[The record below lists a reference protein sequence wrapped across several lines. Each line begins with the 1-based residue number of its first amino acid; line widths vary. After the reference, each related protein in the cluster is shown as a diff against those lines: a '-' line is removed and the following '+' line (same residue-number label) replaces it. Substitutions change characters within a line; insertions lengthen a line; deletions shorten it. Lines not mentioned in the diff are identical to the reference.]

1 MNSYEL
7 VKELTFERIAGTS
20 DELKALNII
29 KGKLDELNLESKVE
43 DFKIPY
49 SNVLEQK
56 LIINNQEVLCNA
68 YLLSGNIDIKDEQ
81 LVVVEAIDNLEYYD
95 LEGKVALFL
104 RRINYTVYEKLAKKN
119 VKAIIDL
126 ATTLYDRVEDTDLE
140 VRILRDR
147 HLKYGKIP
155 CLTIR
160 TIDAERVLDFNNTCT
175 IKITQEEQE
184 LTSHNLICELKGK
197 KKDII
202 TVTAHYDSVK
212 YSLGAYDNAT
222 GSATILGILDYLK
235 DKERKYTYRFIWCGA
250 EERGLLGSKAH
261 TNNEE
266 NLKDV
271 FLNINLDMTAVK
283 LGYDLA
289 CVSGDNEL
297 VNYIKTY
304 SREINFPIV
313 VEQDVY
319 SSDSTPFADK
329 GVTAISFARLSYEY
343 GAQIHSRKDNGL
355 YLYESYYN
363 NTLEF
368 IKKFIDKVEASKII
382 PFKLEIPKNVKEK
395 IDKYYGRES

>member
-29 KGKLDELNLESKVE
+29 KGKLDDLNLESKVE

-68 YLLSGNIDIKDEQ
+68 YLLSGNIDIKNEQ

-368 IKKFIDKVEASKII
+368 IKKFIDKVEASKVI

>member
-81 LVVVEAIDNLEYYD
+81 LVVVDAIDNLEYYD

>member
-56 LIINNQEVLCNA
+56 LIINNKEVLCNA
-68 YLLSGNIDIKDEQ
+68 YLLSGNIDIKDEK

-368 IKKFIDKVEASKII
+368 IKKFIDKVEASKVI

>member
-29 KGKLDELNLESKVE
+29 KGKLDDLNLESKVE

-68 YLLSGNIDIKDEQ
+68 YLLSGNIAIKDEQ

-147 HLKYGKIP
+147 HLKHGKIP

-175 IKITQEEQE
+175 IKITQKEEE

-261 TNNEE
+261 TNKEE

-368 IKKFIDKVEASKII
+368 IKKFIDKVEASKVI

>member
-7 VKELTFERIAGTS
+7 IKELTFERIAGTS

>member
-235 DKERKYTYRFIWCGA
+235 DKERKYTYRFIWFGA

>member
-56 LIINNQEVLCNA
+56 LIINNKEVLCNA

>member
-29 KGKLDELNLESKVE
+29 KGKLDDLNLESKVE

-147 HLKYGKIP
+147 HLKHGKIP

-175 IKITQEEQE
+175 IKITQKEEE

-261 TNNEE
+261 TNKEE

-368 IKKFIDKVEASKII
+368 IKKFIDKVEASKVI

>member
-1 MNSYEL
+1 MNSYSL
-7 VKELTFERIAGTS
+7 VKELTFERIAGTD

-29 KGKLDELNLESKVE
+29 KSKLDKLNLNSYVE
-43 DFKIPY
+43 DFNIPY

-56 LIINNQEVLCNA
+56 LIINNQEIECNA
-68 YLLSGNIDIKDEQ
+68 YLLSGNIDIKDEE
-81 LVVVEAIDNLEYYD
+81 LVVVEAIENLDFYN

-104 RRINYTVYEKLAKKN
+104 RRINYSVYEKLAQKK

-126 ATTLYDRVEDTDLE
+126 ATTLYDKLDETDLE

-147 HLKYGKIP
+147 HLKHGKIP

-160 TIDAERVLDFNNTCT
+160 TIDAERVLDFKNSCT
-175 IKITQEEQE
+175 IKINQEEKE
-184 LTSHNLICELKGK
+184 LTSHNLICDLKGEK
-197 KKDII
+197 EDII

-235 DKERKYTYRFIWCGA
+235 AKNRKYSYRFIWCGA

-261 TNNEE
+261 TNKEE
-266 NLKDV
+266 NLKNV
-271 FLNINLDMTAVK
+271 ILNINLDMTAVK

-297 VNYIKTY
+297 VNYLKSY
-304 SREINFPIV
+304 SREINFPLV

-355 YLYESYYN
+355 YLHESYYN

-368 IKKFIDKVEASKII
+368 IKKFIDKVENAAII
-382 PFKLEIPKNVKEK
+382 PFKLEIPKELKEK

>member
-29 KGKLDELNLESKVE
+29 KGKLEELNLESKVE

-197 KKDII
+197 KKR
-202 TVTAHYDSVK
+202 Y
-212 YSLGAYDNAT
+212 YN
-222 GSATILGILDYLK
+222 
-235 DKERKYTYRFIWCGA
+235 C
-250 EERGLLGSKAH
+250 
-261 TNNEE
+261 
-266 NLKDV
+266 
-271 FLNINLDMTAVK
+271 
-283 LGYDLA
+283 
-289 CVSGDNEL
+289 
-297 VNYIKTY
+297 
-304 SREINFPIV
+304 
-313 VEQDVY
+313 Y
-319 SSDSTPFADK
+319 SS
-329 GVTAISFARLSYEY
+329 L
-343 GAQIHSRKDNGL
+343 
-355 YLYESYYN
+355 
-363 NTLEF
+363 
-368 IKKFIDKVEASKII
+368 
-382 PFKLEIPKNVKEK
+382 
-395 IDKYYGRES
+395 

>member
-56 LIINNQEVLCNA
+56 LIINNKEVLCNA

-271 FLNINLDMTAVK
+271 FLNINFDMTAVK

>member
-56 LIINNQEVLCNA
+56 LIINNQEVVCNA
-68 YLLSGNIDIKDEQ
+68 YLLSGNIDIKDEK

-175 IKITQEEQE
+175 IKITQEEQK